1 MAAHLLLALLLGI
14 PLLLFFAATR
24 RPAAPRGSA
33 DARRLPPGP
42 WALPVI
48 GHLHHL
54 AARSR
59 TAPCAP
65 WRAAMARS

>member
-1 MAAHLLLALLLGI
+1 MAADLPPHLLLALLLGI
-14 PLLLFFAATR
+14 PLIILFFARAHQ
-24 RPAAPRGSA
+24 AAPRGSL
-33 DARRLPPGP
+33 DAARLPPGP

-59 TAPCAP
+59 TAP
-65 WRAAMARS
+65 